1 MVLILGL
8 ALTVASAYVWSRS
21 LFIGRLD
28 ALTGAMVFFF
38 AQTMMVVWI
47 SGVPLHALYTG
58 TVLVVS
64 AVFAALA
71 LVTYRATRHNAT
83 RFKPDTNATPRQLPM
98 AAPMKIERTGYAA
111 IVLLI
116 VLLLFAL
123 WLGYLLPP
131 YFGDELGY
139 HLVSVAYWAHQHAIA
154 EGAPGLWPNVYPRD
168 AELFYSFIYTLSGGT
183 VFIHLSQWFFALGAA
198 VAIIGCA
205 RRIGLSR
212 TGGLVAATLFVGMPN
227 VLMQATTAYVDLAFA
242 TCFLLGLYFALAY
255 LKTPSWKYALAAGVG
270 AGMSLGIK
278 ADGALYVGI
287 LALVMLGFA
296 IERRRRAQA
305 NSTAVLVLCDAGV
318 FTAALLVFGLY
329 WYVKVWMT
337 YGSPLYPF
345 TFRLFGHTVF
355 PGLYTLQNQ
364 VIQPNE
370 PVKFRGS
377 PEFMKTWVAWTSL
390 PQEMTTDMHVGAFGP
405 VWTYLEMPG
414 LFAFT
419 LWTALRRRRLFL
431 GLTLPLW
438 LIFVFQPANWWGR
451 YTLSFG
457 AFGVIAF
464 AWIAEQ
470 IGTRPHWRWVGK
482 LLPGLALVGVV
493 GTYGAGAAIVTKVK
507 SMNVS
512 SSAYSSITTHRSP
525 MSLLELS
532 LSLSP
537 AKRTSARLFYPPYRF
552 VDQLASPVTIAYTP
566 NVPYPYLF
574 FGQHAQNRVL
584 EIHASNGQKF
594 YREVSQDRI
603 NYLMAASA
611 DKEYKYVAAAPREF
625 HPIEKVGGYL
635 VVHVIRRHDTP
646 PG

>member
-1 MVLILGL
+1 
-8 ALTVASAYVWSRS
+8 
-21 LFIGRLD
+21 
-28 ALTGAMVFFF
+28 
-38 AQTMMVVWI
+38 MVVWI

-71 LVTYRATRHNAT
+71 LVTYRVTRHNAT
-83 RFKPDTNATPRQLPM
+83 RFKHDTNATPRQLPM
-98 AAPMKIERTGYAA
+98 AVQMKIGRTGYAA

-116 VLLLFAL
+116 ALLLFAL

-154 EGAPGLWPNVYPRD
+154 EG
-168 AELFYSFIYTLSGGT
+168 
-183 VFIHLSQWFFALGAA
+183 
-198 VAIIGCA
+198 
-205 RRIGLSR
+205 
-212 TGGLVAATLFVGMPN
+212 
-227 VLMQATTAYVDLAFA
+227 
-242 TCFLLGLYFALAY
+242 
-255 LKTPSWKYALAAGVG
+255 AAGVG

-355 PGLYTLQNQ
+355 SGLYTLQNQ

-470 IGTRPHWRWVGK
+470 IGTRPHWRWFGK

-594 YREVSQDRI
+594 YREVTQDRI

-611 DKEYKYVAAAPREF
+611 DKEYKYVAAAPKEF
-625 HPIEKVGGYL
+625 HPIDKGGGYL
-635 VVHVIRRHDTP
+635 VVQVIRGHNTP